1 MKSHALPSFLWAL
14 KPYKASFNI
23 AIIASVINK
32 VFDLMPPLLVAWVI
46 DTVEGTPP
54 GWITAILPNQTAME
68 TAIFLAILA
77 VIIFFV
83 ESITQWVYQRQFQS
97 TAQHVQHDIRCHTY
111 QHLQQQDLAYFEDQR
126 LGQLIAVV
134 NDDVNQLEHFLNSIF
149 NELVQLL
156 VLCLFSLIIMGI
168 TSWQLS
174 LFSLIPVPI
183 IIFGS
188 VIYQR
193 LISPFYKRIR
203 FAVGE
208 MVARFE
214 NNLSGIHVIKS
225 FTAENFEL
233 KRVKDASEEYLNA
246 NLEAIHWSTIYV
258 PIIRMVIAFGFAG
271 VLLLGSHWVLTGSN
285 VITIGELVLF
295 SMMIQRLL
303 WPLTQLGD
311 IFDRYERANVSAMRL
326 LELLNKKPTIQTPQS
341 PIQPNKESPSISFN
355 QVRFNYDAID
365 TPILNDLNFSIAHGQ
380 TVGLAGFTGAGKSTI
395 IKCLLR
401 FYDVSNGSVTID
413 DTNIKSID
421 LHQLRQMIAVV
432 SQDIYLFHGTILE
445 NIAYGLSPQPP
456 IKDVIHAAKMA
467 ELHAFIESTPNRY
480 HSMIGEKGIKLSGGQ
495 RQRLSIARA
504 LLKKAPIMVFDEAT
518 SSVDT
523 ETEAAIQRNL
533 KTLTKGKTAL
543 IIAHRL
549 STIRHSDC
557 IMVINN
563 GQISEQGS
571 HEELITKKGDYFDL
585 WRIQTGS
592 AAD

>member
-14 KPYKASFNI
+14 KPYKASFVI
-23 AIIASVINK
+23 AIIASIVNK

-68 TAIFLAILA
+68 TAVFLAILA

-111 QHLQQQDLAYFEDQR
+111 QHLQHQDLAYFEDQR

-149 NELVQLL
+149 NEFVQLL
-156 VLCLFSLIIMGI
+156 VLCLFALIVMGI
-168 TSWQLS
+168 TSWQLA

-225 FTAENFEL
+225 FTAEHFEL
-233 KRVKDASEEYLNA
+233 KRVKNASEDYLNA
-246 NLEAIHWSTIYV
+246 NLDAIRWSTIYV

-271 VLLLGSHWVLTGSN
+271 VLLLGSYWVLTGSS

-326 LELLNKKPTIQTPQS
+326 LELLNKTPTIQTPDS
-341 PIQPNKESPSISFN
+341 PSQPNCESPSITFDD
-355 QVRFNYDAID
+355 VRFNYDAIQ
-365 TPILNDLNFSIAHGQ
+365 TPILNNLKFTIPHGQ

-401 FYDVSNGSVTID
+401 FYDVSSGKITID
-413 DTNIKSID
+413 NTNIKAID
-421 LHQLRQMIAVV
+421 LQQLRKMIALV
-432 SQDIYLFHGTILE
+432 SQDVYLFHGTILE
-445 NIAYGLSPQPP
+445 NIAYGLSPEPP
-456 IKDVIHAAKMA
+456 MEDVIHAAKMA
-467 ELHAFIESTPNRY
+467 ELHAFIETTPDGYN
-480 HSMIGEKGIKLSGGQ
+480 SMIGEKGIKLSGGQ

-549 STIRHSDC
+549 STIRHADQ

-563 GQISEQGS
+563 GHISEQGS
-571 HEELITKKGDYFDL
+571 HDELIKQQGDYFDL

-592 AAD
+592 VAR